1 MSSLP
6 QGRPLRTGRLLLV
19 PTGVTSISTE
29 CLPFEAANPRVAR
42 TDTQSHESAS
52 ATSTISTCEPGSTFG
67 PDVATPSVYS
77 GASVCWRPVA
87 MAAVDASPDSSAPT
101 PSVRGE
107 TLTLARAARLSV
119 AGRGAH
125 GLCRLKGAAIL
136 LTSMAFLSIE
146 TNPPRVSLQQGAG
159 AHAIYRQ
166 QQQ

>member
-6 QGRPLRTGRLLLV
+6 QGRLLRTGRLLLV

-29 CLPFEAANPRVAR
+29 CLPFEAANPRDAR

-52 ATSTISTCEPGSTFG
+52 ATSTIPTGAPGSIFG
-67 PDVATPSVYS
+67 PDVAPSSVGS

-87 MAAVDASPDSSAPT
+87 VAAVDASPDVPIPT
-101 PSVRGE
+101 LLVRCE
-107 TLTLARAARLSV
+107 TLTLVRAARLSI

-125 GLCRLKGAAIL
+125 GLCRLNGAAIL
-136 LTSMAFLSIE
+136 LTSIAFLSIE

>member
-6 QGRPLRTGRLLLV
+6 QGRLLRTGRLLLV

-52 ATSTISTCEPGSTFG
+52 ATSTIPTYASGSTVG
-67 PDVATPSVYS
+67 PDAATSSVGS

-87 MAAVDASPDSSAPT
+87 TAAVEASPDSPAPK
-101 PSVRGE
+101 PPVRGE
-107 TLTLARAARLSV
+107 PLTLARAARLSI

-146 TNPPRVSLQQGAG
+146 TNPPRVSLQQGDG
-159 AHAIYRQ
+159 AHAIYRHHQ
-166 QQQ
+166 